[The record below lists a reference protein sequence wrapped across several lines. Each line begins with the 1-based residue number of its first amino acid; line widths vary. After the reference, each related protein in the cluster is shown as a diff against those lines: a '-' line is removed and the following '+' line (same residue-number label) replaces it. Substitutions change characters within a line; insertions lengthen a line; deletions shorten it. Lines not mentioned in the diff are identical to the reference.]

1 MRNHYRTHNHLKKG
15 FTLVE
20 VVVGVFLFVML
31 LAAGSSAIV
40 QTQKLAHSNIMHNTA
55 RTVVE
60 GYMEQM
66 KALSYI
72 DYVRAMEDPTKVPF
86 DTKGIDSL
94 SKGKVIQY
102 DDPLYAKQENKKVV
116 FLDIE
121 EADDGTLH
129 PLTMDLYITPN
140 ITDISPTEGLQVFEI
155 TMTYKYNSLYDGSIK
170 SYEGSIRFIKTAVSE
185 Y

>member
-1 MRNHYRTHNHLKKG
+1 MNKQFSPYSQNRSG

-20 VVVGVFLFVML
+20 VVVGAFIFVLL

-40 QTQKLAHSNIMHNTA
+40 QTQKLAHSNVMHNTA
-55 RTVVE
+55 RTVME

-66 KALSYI
+66 KGLPFASY
-72 DYVRAMEDPTKVPF
+72 VQTMADPVNEPF

-94 SKGKVIQY
+94 KSATEIQY
-102 DDPLYAKQENKKVV
+102 DDPLFVDKENRKEVL
-116 FLDIE
+116 LDI
-121 EADDGTLH
+121 DDSGGTPK
-129 PLTMDLYITPN
+129 PLTMDLYITPSVR
-140 ITDISPTEGLQVFEI
+140 DISVSEGLQVFEI
-155 TMTYKYNSLYDGSIK
+155 TMKYQYESIYDGDLR